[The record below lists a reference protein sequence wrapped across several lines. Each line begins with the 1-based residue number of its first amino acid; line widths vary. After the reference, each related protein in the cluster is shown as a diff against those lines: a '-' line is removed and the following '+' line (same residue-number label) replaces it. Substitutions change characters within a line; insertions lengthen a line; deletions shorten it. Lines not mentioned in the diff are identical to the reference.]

1 MRNLHDV
8 NEALMTLLPKSLDVV
23 EIKDYHPISLI
34 HCIGKLISKV
44 LANRLAPKLSEVVNQ
59 SQSVFIKGRYIQDN
73 FKFVQA
79 TSKLLHVRKQP
90 SLLIKIDIAKAFDS
104 VAWLFLLN
112 ILEFLGFGRV
122 WRDWLSALLSTSST
136 HVLMN
141 GTPGDCICHA
151 RGLKQGDHLSPML
164 FVIVMEVLDS
174 LFHKADSWSLFQNLG
189 VREVPFHTSLYADDM
204 AIFIS
209 PCLQN
214 IQLTRGILD
223 TFQKASGLV
232 CNLSKSQMVH
242 IRCSEEQIT
251 ISMQEFPCQLSNFPI
266 KYLGLPLSVSR
277 LSRSSFQ
284 PLVDRVVDKLTAWRG
299 RLMHRSGRLVLI
311 KTTLSAVSV

>member
-1 MRNLHDV
+1 
-8 NEALMTLLPKSLDVV
+8 
-23 EIKDYHPISLI
+23 
-34 HCIGKLISKV
+34 
-44 LANRLAPKLSEVVNQ
+44 
-59 SQSVFIKGRYIQDN
+59 
-73 FKFVQA
+73 
-79 TSKLLHVRKQP
+79 
-90 SLLIKIDIAKAFDS
+90 LIKLDIAKAFDS